1 MMESHKRMTAAYEL
15 EEFLHGP
22 LGTVQNGD
30 MIFFLFGEDGPEKE
44 RMKLLFRQMGKNYA
58 PLRRGRRLG
67 PGK

>member
-30 MIFFLFGEDGPEKE
+30 MIFSCLGKMVPEKE
-44 RMKLLFRQMGKNYA
+44 RMKLLFRQMEKITA
-58 PLRRGRRLG
+58 PTASR
-67 PGK
+67 